1 MGVSAAIHKNAPVAQ
16 GKAGRGE
23 NGHLAKR
30 IVHTLLPQPQLTM
43 THLTLLTYSTTDGQ
57 TIKIC
62 ERSKQVLE
70 QAGLAVTLL
79 PLAEANELDLNSFAR
94 IVIGASIRYGKH
106 QPQVAAFIAK
116 HQAVLESKPNAFF
129 TVNIVARKPNK
140 NRPEN
145 NPYLIKY
152 LKTISWKPQ
161 LLDVF
166 AGKLN
171 YPIYGPLDRLMI
183 RFIMLITK
191 GPTDPKTVIEFTD
204 WSRVEAFAKAVCE
217 LPAPATCNGG

>member
-1 MGVSAAIHKNAPVAQ
+1 MNHT
-16 GKAGRGE
+16 
-23 NGHLAKR
+23 
-30 IVHTLLPQPQLTM
+30 TLLA
-43 THLTLLTYSTTDGQ
+43 YSTTDGH
-57 TIKIC
+57 TVKIC
-62 ERSKQVLE
+62 DRIKTVLE
-70 QAGLAVTLL
+70 SLGQQVTLVGI
-79 PLAEANELDLNSFAR
+79 AQADALDLHRFDR

-106 QPQVAAFIAK
+106 QPQVAAFVAR

-152 LKTISWKPQ
+152 LKTIRWKPQ
-161 LLDVF
+161 LLEVF

-183 RFIMLITK
+183 RFIMLITS

-204 WSRVEAFAKAVCE
+204 WSRVEAFAHTVAA
-217 LPAPATCNGG
+217 LPVPQASAS